1 MFRAVFFDR
10 DGVLTEPNPEVRA
23 AFRAQVEAWS
33 GRPYAM
39 DSDRMMRLFDAAG
52 YPKGGLR
59 GVAEE
64 LEFWLRYYE
73 RLLEEKGVREDR
85 PARLLDMVWLRDRR
99 CFPRSGRRWAGSER
113 TGIESA

>member
-1 MFRAVFFDR
+1 MFFDR

-52 YPKGGLR
+52 YPKGGLK

-64 LEFWLRYYE
+64 LEFWLRYLSDCWRKRE
-73 RLLEEKGVREDR
+73 CEKTG
-85 PARLLDMVWLRDRR
+85 
-99 CFPRSGRRWAGSER
+99 PRGRHG
-113 TGIESA
+113 